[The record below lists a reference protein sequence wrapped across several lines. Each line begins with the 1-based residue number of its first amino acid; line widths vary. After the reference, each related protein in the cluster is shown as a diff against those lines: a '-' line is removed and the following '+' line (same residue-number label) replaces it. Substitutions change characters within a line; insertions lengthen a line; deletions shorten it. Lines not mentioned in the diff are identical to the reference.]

1 MKEYKEPN
9 NQESDI
15 VSESWGGT
23 WTETKLDAFEKYV
36 RAYLMVMKNY
46 RHENDWKLI
55 YFDGFA
61 GSGSRTNNH
70 EDEES
75 GLLDDLF
82 SDNEITHEEINVYR
96 GSAER
101 VASIKDVESFD
112 YFYFVEKD
120 DESRDHLKSVLTKY
134 DLKNP
139 VFRVDANTEIK
150 KLAQALRQNRKYK
163 ALVLLDPFGM
173 QVDWD
178 SIKMLKGLSVDLFI
192 LIPTG
197 VIINRLLD
205 RKGELTHLDKLKSFF
220 GLSESEIKQIF
231 YKKISEQSLFGEET
245 RIEKI
250 QKPIEKIAEVYL
262 QRLRGLFKKVI
273 PHPLVLK
280 NSRNV
285 AIYHFAFAS
294 QNSNALKIAGQ
305 IIDKEQS

>member
-1 MKEYKEPN
+1 MEEYKEPI
-9 NQESDI
+9 NQESNI
-15 VSESWGGT
+15 VSDSWGGT

-36 RAYLMVMKNY
+36 RAYLQIMKNY
-46 RHENDWKLI
+46 RHKYGWELI

-61 GSGSRTNNH
+61 GSGSRANNQ
-70 EDEES
+70 EDGES

-120 DESRDHLKSVLTKY
+120 DASREHLKSLLAKY
-134 DLKNP
+134 DLKNAI
-139 VFRVDANTEIK
+139 FRVDANAEIK
-150 KLAQALRQNRKYK
+150 KLARALRQKHKYK

-173 QVDWD
+173 QVDWN
-178 SIKMLKGLSVDLFI
+178 SIKMLSGLSVDLFI

-220 GLSESEIKQIF
+220 GLSELEIKEIF
-231 YKKISEQSLFGEET
+231 YKKVSEQSLFGEET

-262 QRLRGLFKKVI
+262 KRLSELFKKVI

-285 AIYHFAFAS
+285 PIYHFAFAS
-294 QNSNALKIAGQ
+294 QNSNAIKIAGQ